1 MTSRRGM
8 IGAVSRN
15 RLPWLVAVP
24 LMVAGSVSAHELG
37 YWLVTP
43 DATARARVLAES
55 GHGYF
60 EHLPLVLG
68 VLAALLIAGLTLR
81 VSRSLRAGT
90 GGPPAWLFFVLP
102 PLGFAVQEHLERLL
116 HSGALPFDAAL
127 DPTFLVGLSL
137 QLPFALAALA
147 VARALVAGAERLGAA
162 LASRPP
168 TPDARPVAVPS
179 PSRALELPRIAVLA
193 LGYAE
198 RGPPPLAG

>member
-1 MTSRRGM
+1 LTAG
-8 IGAVSRN
+8 IIAFVSRN

-24 LMVAGSVSAHELG
+24 LMVAGSLSAHELG

-43 DATARARVLAES
+43 DATDRGRLLAES

-60 EHLPLVLG
+60 EHLPLLLG
-68 VLAALLIAGLTLR
+68 VLAALLVAGLALR

-90 GGPPAWLFFVLP
+90 SGPPAWFFFILP
-102 PLGFAVQEHLERLL
+102 PLGFAAQEHLERLL
-116 HSGALPFDAAL
+116 HSGTLPIDAAL
-127 DPTFLVGLSL
+127 EPTFLIGLAL

-147 VARALVAGAERLGAA
+147 VARALVAGADRLSHE
-162 LASRPP
+162 LTRQPRSPR
-168 TPDARPVAVPS
+168 ARPASIPS
-179 PSRALELPRIAVLA
+179 PLPAPGLPRIAVLA

>member
-1 MTSRRGM
+1 M
-8 IGAVSRN
+8 IGLVSRT

-37 YWLVTP
+37 YWIVTP
-43 DATARARVLAES
+43 GATARARVLAET

-60 EHLPLVLG
+60 EYLPLLLG
-68 VLAALLIAGLTLR
+68 VLAALLVATLALR
-81 VSRSLRAGT
+81 VSRAARAGT

-102 PLGFAVQEHLERLL
+102 LLGFAAQEHLERLL

-127 DPTFLVGLSL
+127 DPTFLVGLAL

-147 VARALVAGAERLGAA
+147 VARALVAGAERLGDA
-162 LASRPP
+162 LAGDRRPAR
-168 TPDARPVAVPS
+168 ARPAAVPS
-179 PSRALELPRIAVLA
+179 PGPALELPRIAALA